1 MRKLFI
7 TLPLI
12 SVLFLAGCPSFRL
25 PGWAGQHALRIA
37 GAILAEYAPE
47 RDVIADSLIAALE
60 QMAENIRNF
69 QEIGVALE
77 PTPAD
82 YRLEIVAALGEMD
95 LPQEDIQRIMNHLFP
110 PEPEIQAMAL
120 ADYRNYERFIR
131 RVADNLRE

>member
-12 SVLFLAGCPSFRL
+12 SMLLLAGCPSFRL
-25 PGWAGQHALRIA
+25 PDWAGEHALRIA
-37 GAILAEYAPE
+37 GAILNEYAPE
-47 RDVIADSLIAALE
+47 RDLVADALLE
-60 QMAENIRNF
+60 ALDQMRENIENF
-69 QEIGVALE
+69 REVGVTLE

-95 LPQEDIQRIMNHLFP
+95 LPQADIQRIMNHLFP